1 MAKSSGQ
8 KRKLLCLLQI
18 LQEHTDSEHLM
29 STQELIEAL
38 ERYDIHAERKSIYDD
53 IACLNEMGY
62 EVLSAPSRVGGGYFL
77 SSRDLELPELKMLV
91 DMVQSSRFLSEKK
104 SRTLIGKLEKMAS
117 KHEAQQLQRQVYVAG
132 RVKTGNESIFY
143 NVDTIHRGIQ
153 ENKQITFHYLDW
165 NMHKELV
172 KRQRGEKQVSPYVL
186 IWKDENY
193 YLVAYDAADGVMKH
207 YRVDK
212 IEKAGLTDLPREGR
226 EKFEELDVA
235 THYNQMFGMYSGAPE
250 TVTLEFPEK
259 LLGTMLDRFGK
270 ESSIRGMQDG
280 RVRIRVQVALS
291 GQFFGWLTGIGS
303 ELKIVAPK
311 GAVEGYRS
319 WLRDILKEYR

>member
-18 LQEHTDSEHLM
+18 LQEYTDSEHLL
-29 STQELIEAL
+29 STQELIDAL

-62 EVLSAPSRVGGGYFL
+62 EIISAPSRVGGGYYL
-77 SSRDLELPELKMLV
+77 ASRDLELAELKLLV
-91 DMVQSSRFLSEKK
+91 DVVQSSRFLSEKK
-104 SRTLIGKLEKMAS
+104 SRSLIGKLEKMAS
-117 KHEAQQLQRQVYVAG
+117 KYEAQQLQRQVYVAG
-132 RVKTGNESIFY
+132 RVRTGNESIFY

-165 NMHKELV
+165 NIHKELV
-172 KRQRGEKQVSPYVL
+172 KRQRGEKQVSPYML

-212 IEKAGLTDLPREGR
+212 MEKTRLTNLPREGR
-226 EKFEELDVA
+226 EQFEQLDVT
-235 THYNQMFGMYSGAPE
+235 THYNQMFGMYNGEQE
-250 TVTLEFPEK
+250 TVTLEFPER

-270 ESSIRGMQDG
+270 DAAVRGMTDG
-280 RVRIRVQVALS
+280 QVRIRVQVALS
-291 GQFFGWLTGIGS
+291 GQFYGWLAGIGS
-303 ELKIVAPK
+303 DLRIVAPDK
-311 GAVEGYRS
+311 AVEGYGH
-319 WLRDILKEYR
+319 WLRDILKAYK